1 MRKKT
6 NIIILVLVV
15 LLILSVGYIIYNSYS
30 QVQSEKQIS
39 IYQQGVQLGYVQ
51 AVSQLFQQAI
61 TCQQVPVTF
70 NNQTINII
78 AVECLQGLEQAG

>member
-1 MRKKT
+1 MRERK
-6 NIIILVLVV
+6 NILIIVLIVLV
-15 LLILSVGYIIYNSYS
+15 ILSVGYIIYNVYAQS
-30 QVQSEKQIS
+30 QSEKQIS
-39 IYQQGVQLGYVQ
+39 IYQQGAQLGYVQ